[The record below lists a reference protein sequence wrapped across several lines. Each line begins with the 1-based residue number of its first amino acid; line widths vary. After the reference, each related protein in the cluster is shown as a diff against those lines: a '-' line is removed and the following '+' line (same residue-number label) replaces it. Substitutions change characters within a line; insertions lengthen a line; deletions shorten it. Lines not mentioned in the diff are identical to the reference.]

1 APAHGAPPSGTSIKR
16 RCRPKSSTRSPR
28 NRRHRRGRSASGPF
42 SRHPP
47 CFPFHREETAVAGL
61 ERLLAAI
68 SNFLLLIAGI
78 AITLMMLHVG
88 IDILSKVLFNRPVV
102 ATLEI

>member
-1 APAHGAPPSGTSIKR
+1 M
-16 RCRPKSSTRSPR
+16 
-28 NRRHRRGRSASGPF
+28 
-42 SRHPP
+42 
-47 CFPFHREETAVAGL
+47 AGL

-102 ATLEI
+102 ATLESVFWY